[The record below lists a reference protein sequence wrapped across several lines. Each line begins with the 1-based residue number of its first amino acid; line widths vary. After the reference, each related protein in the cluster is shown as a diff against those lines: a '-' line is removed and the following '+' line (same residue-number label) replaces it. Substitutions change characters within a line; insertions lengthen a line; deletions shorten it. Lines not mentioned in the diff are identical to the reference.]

1 MFAKLFKPAPAP
13 LTKVTQPTAEL
24 LPKLNASPE
33 AQALYQPGQS
43 PGEYLQV
50 LEQNQKPME
59 SVNLLA
65 HGMPEKDAVK
75 WASESSKMVGDKLNP
90 ADQKALG
97 AADQWLANPTPEN
110 QAAAADA
117 AAATNGSGPGGWTA
131 QAAAWAQPATQGAQA
146 AGGAGAGG
154 GGGGGGTAAA
164 AAAGAVMLA
173 AGLVDKPAMPD
184 TPRPSAAV
192 PTATAPNA
200 APPETPGAPAVPPA
214 TQPETPQMK
223 PADAAA
229 FSKKLKPFLDLGKKI
244 ASGQA

>member
-13 LTKVTQPTAEL
+13 LTKVTTPTAEL

-33 AQALYQPGQS
+33 AAALYEPGQS

-75 WASESSKMVGDKLNP
+75 WASESSKMVGDKLTP
-90 ADQKALG
+90 ADQKAVM
-97 AADQWLANPTPEN
+97 AADKWLADPTPEN
-110 QAAAADA
+110 QAAAGQA
-117 AAATNGSGPGGWTA
+117 AAATNGAGPGGWAA
-131 QAAAWAQPATQGAQA
+131 QAAAWAQPVTPGAP
-146 AGGAGAGG
+146 GGSTASGG
-154 GGGGGGTAAA
+154 GMAAA
-164 AAAGAVMLA
+164 AAAGSVLLA

-184 TPRPSAAV
+184 ALRPSAALPAANAPKAPSV
-192 PTATAPNA
+192 PVAPE
-200 APPETPGAPAVPPA
+200 PAPAVPV
-214 TQPETPQMK
+214 MK

-244 ASGQA
+244 ASGAA